1 MTKKRSREIADE
13 DSCLQDRCYF
23 RLCCVVPGALFC
35 VIVSIR
41 NRNGDCFEN
50 NLTNSGTGFVSTDV
64 INVGDRIQRNSIQSH
79 WIVRD
84 KICGIFSRSSAID
97 AVDIFKANGS
107 QKL

>member
-13 DSCLQDRCYF
+13 DSCLPDRCYF

-50 NLTNSGTGFVSTDV
+50 NLTNSGTGFVSTSK
-64 INVGDRIQRNSIQSH
+64 Q
-79 WIVRD
+79 
-84 KICGIFSRSSAID
+84 
-97 AVDIFKANGS
+97 NGS
-107 QKL
+107 EKL

>member
-23 RLCCVVPGALFC
+23 RLCCVVPGALFY

-41 NRNGDCFEN
+41 NRNGDCFRVRQN
-50 NLTNSGTGFVSTDV
+50 VGTGFVSADV